1 MHVREYPKP
10 EKPVEWSSAP
20 PPYPLERLVGGIA
33 PGEGEPG
40 YMVTAR
46 DLDVLEMLWEHSY
59 LMLRHLPF
67 TSRRDGVRRMG
78 TLYRMGMIAKC
89 APGGYFKRQMVY
101 SLTRFGAEV
110 LELKNVE
117 VPSTWNPP
125 YERKG
130 NRDNAEH
137 QAEVADFCAMVL
149 DEVREWG
156 IEGLE
161 WVGSRAL
168 IRKVHPMYAG
178 GQGVVVIPDSGIW
191 LDLKL
196 TLLIEHERE
205 YRANKF
211 AEKMDNYRR
220 FLAGDTWRVFGSK
233 PPVIL
238 ISIDDSQSK
247 TVFDR
252 ACDEA
257 FKNLSRVAL
266 IPSSRWRAGDLSVTV
281 HGMKGTSTLPIKEA
295 LAHYLT

>member
-1 MHVREYPKP
+1 MHLREYPKP
-10 EKPVEWSSAP
+10 EKPLGWSSTS
-20 PPYPLERLVGGIA
+20 PPYPIERLVGGIA

-67 TSRRDGVRRMG
+67 TSRRDGVRRMQ
-78 TLYRMGMIAKC
+78 TLHRLGMVAKC
-89 APGGYFKRQMVY
+89 EPGGYFKRQMVY
-101 SLTRFGAEV
+101 SLTRFGAGV
-110 LELKNVE
+110 LELKGVE

-125 YERKG
+125 YERSG
-130 NRDNAEH
+130 IRDNAIH
-137 QAEVADFCAMVL
+137 QIEVADFCLVVL
-149 DEVREWG
+149 DEVRGWG
-156 IEGLE
+156 FESPE

-168 IRKVHPMYAG
+168 IRKIHPMYAG

-191 LDLKL
+191 LDFKL

-205 YRANKF
+205 WHAHKF

-220 FLAGDTWRVFGSK
+220 YLAGDTWHVFGSK
-233 PPVIL
+233 PPVVL
-238 ISIDDSQSK
+238 LSIDDSQSK

-252 ACDEA
+252 ACEAA
-257 FKNLSRVAL
+257 FKTVSRVAL
-266 IPSSRWRAGDLSVTV
+266 IPSSRWRAGDLAVTV

-295 LAHYLT
+295 LAHYLS